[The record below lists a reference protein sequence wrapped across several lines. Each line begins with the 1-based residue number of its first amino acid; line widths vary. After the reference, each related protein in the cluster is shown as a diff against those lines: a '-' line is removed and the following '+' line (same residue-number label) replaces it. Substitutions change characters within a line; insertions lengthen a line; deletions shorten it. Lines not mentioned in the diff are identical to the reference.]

1 MMDDRATTFQRHKPK
16 LYGIAYRMLSSA
28 ADAED
33 ILQDA
38 YLRWHETDAGRIEI
52 PEAWLTTV
60 VTRLCIDRLRAS
72 RSERE
77 AYLGPWLPEPIV
89 GEASP
94 AADARSE
101 LDSDL
106 SMAFLVVLERLAPL
120 ERAAFLLHEVF
131 DCGYPEKAAVLG
143 KSESACRQIVHRAG
157 VRVHAARPRFQVSKA
172 ARARLLEKFM
182 AALHAEDQAALLEL
196 FADDATY
203 TSDGGGK
210 VKAAR
215 KAIEGAPHI
224 ARFLTGVWRR
234 YLSDLTHQLVDINGE
249 PGLLMCVNGKP
260 FSVISIETDGSR
272 ILAAY
277 TVMNPDK
284 LKNVASVPDYRH

>member
-131 DCGYPEKAAVLG
+131 DCGYPEIAAVLG

>member
-38 YLRWHETDAGRIEI
+38 YLRWHETDTGRVQI

-60 VTRLCIDRLRAS
+60 VTRLCIDRLRSS

-94 AADARSE
+94 AADIRPE

-131 DCGYPEKAAVLG
+131 DCGYPEIAAILG
-143 KSESACRQIVHRAG
+143 KTEPACRQIVHRAS
-157 VRVHAARPRFQVSKA
+157 VRVHASRPRFQVSRE

-182 AALHAEDQAALLEL
+182 AALRAEDQAALLEL

-215 KAIEGAPHI
+215 KAIEGASHI

-234 YLSDLTHQLVDINGE
+234 YLANLTHQLVSINGE
-249 PGLLMCVNGKP
+249 PGLLVCVNGKP

-284 LKNVASVPDYRH
+284 LKSVDSLSEYHH